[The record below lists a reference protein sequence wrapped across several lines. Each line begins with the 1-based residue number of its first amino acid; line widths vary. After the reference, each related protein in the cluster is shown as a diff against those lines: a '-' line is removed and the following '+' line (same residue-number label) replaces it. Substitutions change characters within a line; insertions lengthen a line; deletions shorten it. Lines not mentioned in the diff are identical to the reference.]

1 MATEKT
7 AKRTKQLNRSLA
19 GNMGV
24 YTVLLILAIFMI
36 LPLVY
41 TLVSSVKPLE
51 EYWVF
56 PPKFTVDKP
65 TLKNYKDLFT
75 MLTDSMIPFSS
86 SLFLALMCS
95 LSIFLLACS

>member
-56 PPKFTVDKP
+56 PP
-65 TLKNYKDLFT
+65 
-75 MLTDSMIPFSS
+75 
-86 SLFLALMCS
+86 
-95 LSIFLLACS
+95 